1 MRWIGR
7 TVMGIAAVHTLFGVV
22 AFGGTLLTL
31 LREGLIATIDRQ
43 YDRGAVFW
51 FLYTGFALGLLGAW
65 LDERES
71 EGRRFPG
78 YLVVGLALLTGAGV
92 LIMPRSGF
100 WLLIPPVLGAIAR
113 NRRMGSLDT
122 AGEGGWTRAARP
134 R

>member
-7 TVMGIAAVHTLFGVV
+7 TVMGVAALHTLFGVLV
-22 AFGGTLLTL
+22 FGGTLLTI
-31 LREGLIATIDRQ
+31 LREGLVGTIDTQ

-65 LDERES
+65 MDEREA
-71 EGRRFPG
+71 ERRPFPR
-78 YLVVGLALLTGAGV
+78 YLVVSLAILTGAGA

-113 NRRMGSLDT
+113 NRRMDVGRTYED
-122 AGEGGWTRAARP
+122 ADV
-134 R
+134 